1 MVSAENGSAGGCNK
15 LRSGCFHMRHSKF
28 SRMPWKPSPLNTLHP
43 NMNNSCPFLQIEPEI
58 LLIPL
63 HSPGGGGGGGRPRVR
78 EGEARGPGVC
88 VWGLRGT
95 APRGP
100 WGGGLGVSG
109 HGASRSGGVGG
120 GASGDCASEVHR
132 GGGGFRARRLDVRG
146 GWGTRETAPRVP
158 WGWGQ
163 ERRLEFR
170 EGGVEGSGHGASS
183 FVRVGWRGQDTAP

>member
-100 WGGGLGVSG
+100 WGGGDWGFRGTAPRGQGVWGAGHRGTVPQRSIGGVGASG
-109 HGASRSGGVGG
+109 HGASMSVVGG
-120 GASGDCASEVHR
+120 GLGK
-132 GGGGFRARRLDVRG
+132 
-146 GWGTRETAPRVP
+146 
-158 WGWGQ
+158 
-163 ERRLEFR
+163 RRLEFR
-170 EGGVEGSGHGASS
+170 GGGGRNDASS
-183 FVRVGWRGQDTAP
+183 SVRVGWRGRDTAPRVS